1 MERKIFSRFSIILF
15 VIGLMT
21 GIQYNTINE
30 PDDRDTRDVWE
41 IRQELSREKQL
52 HSELLSEVGLLDA
65 TLSKYEEISSESPEQ
80 ALKDTVEELRG
91 LAGLTEMTATGIEM
105 TIEPS
110 AEAVAFGE
118 EIDYIAPDLLI
129 RLVNEINRN
138 NGLYVSV
145 DGNRI
150 VNTTAIRDINGLTT
164 VNAIPIQ
171 TPPFKIKIASN
182 SMEDTEKLYNHLL
195 SSRILDDFY
204 IDNLS
209 VEISAPQ
216 EQVTIEPYAKELN
229 YRHLQIAEEE

>member
-1 MERKIFSRFSIILF
+1 MKRKIFSRFSIILF

-21 GIQYNTINE
+21 AIQYNTINE

-209 VEISAPQ
+209 IEISAPQ
-216 EQVTIEPYAKELN
+216 EQVTIEPYTKELN

>member
-1 MERKIFSRFSIILF
+1 MKRKIFSRFSIILF

-21 GIQYNTINE
+21 AIQYNTINE
-30 PDDRDTRDVWE
+30 PDSRDTRDVWE

-65 TLSKYEEISSESPEQ
+65 TLAKYEETSSESPEQ
-80 ALKDTVEELRG
+80 ALKETVQELRG
-91 LAGLTEMTATGIEM
+91 VAGLTEMTGPGIEVA
-105 TIEPS
+105 IEPS
-110 AEAVAFGE
+110 AEAVAFGI
-118 EIDYIAPDLLI
+118 EIGYIAPDLLI
-129 RLVNEINRN
+129 RLINEINRN

-164 VNAIPIQ
+164 VNTIPIQ

-216 EQVTIEPYAKELN
+216 DQLTIEPYEKELN
-229 YRHLQIAEEE
+229 YRHLQIGEGE

>member
-1 MERKIFSRFSIILF
+1 MKRKIFSRFSIILF

-21 GIQYNTINE
+21 AIQYNTINE
-30 PDDRDTRDVWE
+30 PDSRDTRDVWE

-65 TLSKYEEISSESPEQ
+65 TLAKYEETSSESPEQ
-80 ALKDTVEELRG
+80 ALKETVQELRG
-91 LAGLTEMTATGIEM
+91 VAGLTEMTGPGIEVA
-105 TIEPS
+105 IEPS
-110 AEAVAFGE
+110 AEAVAFGT
-118 EIDYIAPDLLI
+118 EIGYIAPDLLI
-129 RLVNEINRN
+129 RLINEINRN

-164 VNAIPIQ
+164 VNTIPIQ

-216 EQVTIEPYAKELN
+216 DQLTIEPYEKELN
-229 YRHLQIAEEE
+229 YRHLQIGEGE

>member
-1 MERKIFSRFSIILF
+1 MKRKIFSRFSIILF

-21 GIQYNTINE
+21 AIQYNTINE
-30 PDDRDTRDVWE
+30 PDSRDTRDVWE

-52 HSELLSEVGLLDA
+52 HSELLSEVGLLDS
-65 TLSKYEEISSESPEQ
+65 TLSKYDEISSESPEQ

-209 VEISAPQ
+209 VEISAPK
-216 EQVTIEPYAKELN
+216 EQVTIEPYEKELN
-229 YRHLQIAEEE
+229 YRHLKIAEEE

>member
-1 MERKIFSRFSIILF
+1 MKRKIFSRFSIILF

-21 GIQYNTINE
+21 AIQYNTINE
-30 PDDRDTRDVWE
+30 PDSRDTRDVWE

-52 HSELLSEVGLLDA
+52 HSELLSEVGLLDT
-65 TLSKYEEISSESPEQ
+65 TLSKYEETSSESPEQ
-80 ALKDTVEELRG
+80 ALKETVEELRA
-91 LAGLTEMTATGIEM
+91 LAGLTEMTGPGFEVAIN
-105 TIEPS
+105 PS

-129 RLVNEINRN
+129 RLVNEINRY

-164 VNAIPIQ
+164 VNTVPIQ
-171 TPPFKIKIASN
+171 TPPFKIKIASS

-216 EQVTIEPYAKELN
+216 EQMTIEPYEKELD
-229 YRHLQIAEEE
+229 YQHLRIAEEE